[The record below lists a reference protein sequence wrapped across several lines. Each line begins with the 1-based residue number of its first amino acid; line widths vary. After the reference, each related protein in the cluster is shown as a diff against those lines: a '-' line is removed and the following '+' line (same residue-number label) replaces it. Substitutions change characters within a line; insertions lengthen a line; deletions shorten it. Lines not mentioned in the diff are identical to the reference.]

1 MQELEN
7 RFSFPQE
14 LVDDALAFPNGSFVE
29 VDNTL
34 YEANNLGRK
43 VMQTQTVRI
52 GGKEV
57 SVGTLGGDMA
67 TYELV
72 VSSENPV
79 NLGGFESII
88 DTHHDLFLALHR
100 VFGDSVSTYQPIE
113 MVIAIRAAV
122 ESGVSP
128 SDADRLGRIAGEA
141 RSQVKRGS
149 WIANNNVAAFAKAPV
164 DWRSLGL

>member
-14 LVDDALAFPNGSFVE
+14 LVNDAVAFPNGSFVE
-29 VDNTL
+29 VDNML

-43 VMQTQTVRI
+43 VMQTQIVRI

-57 SVGTLGGDMA
+57 SVGSLGGNMA
-67 TYELV
+67 AYELV
-72 VSSENPV
+72 VAAENPV
-79 NLGGFESII
+79 DLGSFEAIMEVNN
-88 DTHHDLFLALHR
+88 DLFLALHQ
-100 VFGDSVSTYQPIE
+100 VFGDSVSSYQPIE

-122 ESGVSP
+122 AAGVFP
-128 SDADRLGRIAGEA
+128 SDADRLGKIAGDA
-141 RSQVKRGS
+141 RSQVKRGA
-149 WIANNNVAAFAKAPV
+149 WIANNNMAAFAKAPV